1 METRFSFTHKI
12 ILKVL
17 ANLNLKKLKNIDR
30 SILKG
35 IIVLIEKYLS
45 KLKYIGDLKGK
56 DILKIIK
63 N

>member
-1 METRFSFTHKI
+1 MVNHF
-12 ILKVL
+12 
-17 ANLNLKKLKNIDR
+17 ALKKLKNIDR